1 MHLWHQQ
8 KRSHDVYRC
17 SKVSGVWRSYSTK
30 YTGQVFLKKRVK
42 SSSHMG
48 AQAETQP
55 KVYFHLE
62 LAPSSSPTSCTMR
75 TEQTAPSPSQSTR
88 MHLHLLPL
96 SGEATSAGTVAKKKK
111 GWGGERQS
119 TPQRHM
125 SPILLGKQTHSATE
139 VTESKWEQLWQWQL
153 LWSSN

>member
-1 MHLWHQQ
+1 
-8 KRSHDVYRC
+8 
-17 SKVSGVWRSYSTK
+17 
-30 YTGQVFLKKRVK
+30 
-42 SSSHMG
+42 MG

-75 TEQTAPSPSQSTR
+75 TEQTAPSPSQSTW

-111 GWGGERQS
+111 GGGEDSQHHKD
-119 TPQRHM
+119 T
-125 SPILLGKQTHSATE
+125 
-139 VTESKWEQLWQWQL
+139 
-153 LWSSN
+153 